1 MFRNASN
8 GKRITARH
16 GKQGGAA
23 LVEFALTLPILLG
36 LCMAATDFGR
46 IFYHAVSI
54 SNAAGVGAFFGARDI
69 VHSGDFNG
77 QEAHAEDDTK
87 NLPLPGHPVTA
98 EADQY
103 CVCPDQTTK
112 DCADTTQTCGAYGLP
127 RGYVKVTVRQ
137 QFPLLAP
144 WPMIGGPSEVS
155 KTAFFRAQ

>member
-1 MFRNASN
+1 M
-8 GKRITARH
+8 GKRITAQR
-16 GKQGGAA
+16 GKQSGAA
-23 LVEFALTLPILLG
+23 LVEFALTLPLLLG

-69 VHSGDFNG
+69 VHSGDFGG
-77 QEAHAEDDTK
+77 QEAHAVDDTK
-87 NLPLPGHPVTA
+87 NLSASSQPVTA
-98 EADQY
+98 EADQH
-103 CVCPDQTTK
+103 CVCPGSSTAI
-112 DCADTTQTCGAYGLP
+112 DCADTTQTCGTYGLP

-155 KTAFFRAQ
+155 KTAFFRALS